1 MVDWTQIIVT
11 AITICVPAFVTL
23 FSGMKTRKQANKHN
37 TRSNIMQLIIED
49 HVRYMENKLPENK
62 QKIHEEYDE
71 YIACGGNSYIHDKV
85 KEYDDWYKSIT
96 NKAKRRQNVN
106 KKEKI

>member
-1 MVDWTQIIVT
+1 MDWTRIIVALVT
-11 AITICVPAFVTL
+11 VSIPAMVTL
-23 FSGMKTRKQANKHN
+23 LSGRKTRRQANKHN

-49 HVRYMENKLPENK
+49 HVRNMEDKLPENK

-85 KEYDDWYKSIT
+85 KEYDEWHKT
-96 NKAKRRQNVN
+96 LTKKR
-106 KKEKI
+106 